1 MTVESTGLSSA
12 EVRELRDPRRE
23 RTLVLVKPDGVQR
36 GLVGEILAR
45 FERAGLKLVALKMV
59 RAPRELLE
67 RHYPAD
73 ETFLRTIGGKTKEA
87 FEAYGLDVRER
98 MGTED
103 PVEVGRRVRAWLVD
117 FMASGPVVAAVVEG
131 VHAVSAVRKLVGQ
144 TLPVFADP
152 GTIRGDW
159 STDSPT
165 LANLEQRP
173 VRNLV
178 HASGTLEE
186 AEYEVRLWFREDEIH
201 AYRRADEAALFGS

>member
-1 MTVESTGLSSA
+1 MQ
-12 EVRELRDPRRE
+12 DPRRE
-23 RTLVLVKPDGVQR
+23 RTLVVVKPDGVQR

-45 FERAGLKLVALKMV
+45 FERAGLKVVALKML

-67 RHYPAD
+67 RHYPAEED
-73 ETFLRTIGGKTKEA
+73 FLRTIGGKTKEA

-103 PVEVGRRVRAWLVD
+103 PVEVGRQVRGWLIE
-117 FMASGPVVAAVVEG
+117 FMASGPVVAAVLEG
-131 VHAVSAVRKLVGQ
+131 VHAVSAVRKLVGK
-144 TLPVFADP
+144 TLPIFAEP

-178 HASGTLEE
+178 HASGTVEE
-186 AEYEVRLWFREDEIH
+186 AEFEVRLWFREEEIH
-201 AYRRADEAALFGS
+201 SYRRADEGALFGS